1 VSDPEDV
8 QVPKAAMPPP
18 GLEATSALG
27 SVPEPS
33 STNPEDGLSAFDAEF
48 KPGLTERA
56 RIHANLRPSIIGV
69 SIAAAGLVAGATGA
83 VVIQKLFG
91 AAPRSASLTIE
102 TVPSGLEVSIDGA
115 NRGRT
120 PLTLTLP
127 PRAYEAVVGSGSNRR
142 VVKATLAAGAEMVQR
157 LELPA
162 APGPQD
168 LAHGTLRVETDP
180 VALTVIVDG
189 ITLGV
194 SPLTVQNLAPGPHDL
209 TVANGREAVHK
220 AVTLRAGE
228 TVSVLLANGGGAS
241 PSAVS
246 AGWITVSA
254 PVVLQIREESK
265 LLGTTESDRML
276 IAAGNH
282 TLDFVNSDLGFSQ
295 RQRVNITPGKVSVL
309 RVTVPNGTLSL
320 NAQPWAEVWVDGTRV
335 GETPIGNL
343 VRPIGRHE
351 VLFRHPELGERRE
364 TVVVTTLQPARL
376 GVDLRRKPQ

>member
-1 VSDPEDV
+1 
-8 QVPKAAMPPP
+8 
-18 GLEATSALG
+18 
-27 SVPEPS
+27 
-33 STNPEDGLSAFDAEF
+33 
-48 KPGLTERA
+48 
-56 RIHANLRPSIIGV
+56 
-69 SIAAAGLVAGATGA
+69 
-83 VVIQKLFG
+83 
-91 AAPRSASLTIE
+91 
-102 TVPSGLEVSIDGA
+102 
-115 NRGRT
+115 
-120 PLTLTLP
+120 
-127 PRAYEAVVGSGSNRR
+127 
-142 VVKATLAAGAEMVQR
+142 MVQR

-168 LAHGTLRVETDP
+168 LADGTLRVETDP

-228 TVSVLLANGGGAS
+228 TVSVLLTNGGGAS